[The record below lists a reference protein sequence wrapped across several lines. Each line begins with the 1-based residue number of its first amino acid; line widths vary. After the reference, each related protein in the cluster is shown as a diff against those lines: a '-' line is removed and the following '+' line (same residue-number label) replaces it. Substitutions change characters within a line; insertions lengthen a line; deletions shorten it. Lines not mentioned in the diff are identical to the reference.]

1 VILAATVGQWPP
13 LTLFPPEIVV
23 TSIPNAHQWAFGFQ
37 NIGATPITIGW
48 RIFLICTPLP

>member
-48 RIFLICTPLP
+48 RILLICTPLP